1 MTDWLFDTP
10 WWLPAGLAVAAIALF
25 VAGNNRQDA
34 ALKRLAAAALGL
46 AVVLFAVSYFVNT
59 PKEVVAKR
67 TREFV
72 SSVEKKDRPTIER
85 LLHPAAHF
93 LDLNKA
99 KIVEIASKAMDTYRI
114 KDVRITSMDVRS
126 TGDTIVAVFQ
136 VGSSVEVQGFGGS
149 VPTQWQI
156 TWEKLGDEWL
166 ARGIDGTIQGIEM
179 KDAVNRLR

>member
-10 WWLPAGLAVAAIALF
+10 WWILAGLLVAAIALF

-34 ALKRLAAAALGL
+34 ALKRLAAAAVGL
-46 AVVLFAVSYFVNT
+46 AVVLFAVSYFVDT

-67 TREFV
+67 TRALV
-72 SSVEKKDRPTIER
+72 SAVENRDAKALEQ

-93 LDLNKA
+93 VSLGKSD
-99 KIVEIASKAMDTYRI
+99 IVRIASKAMDTYRI
-114 KDVRITSMDVRS
+114 KDVRIASMDVRS

-136 VGSSVEVQGFGGS
+136 VGSNVEVQGFGGN

-156 TWEKLGDEWL
+156 TWEKLGDQWL
-166 ARGIDGTIQGIEM
+166 ARGIDGTVQGIEM
-179 KDAVNRLR
+179 RDVVNRLR